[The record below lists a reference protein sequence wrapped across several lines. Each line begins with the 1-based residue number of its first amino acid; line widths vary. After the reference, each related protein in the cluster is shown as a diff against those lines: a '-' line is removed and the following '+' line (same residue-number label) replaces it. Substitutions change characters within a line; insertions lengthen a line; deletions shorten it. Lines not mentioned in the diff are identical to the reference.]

1 MHVIRTRDK
10 KEIALTKIRG
20 LKYNL
25 SLMFWKPKKI
35 MYNSLKLITLQ
46 IIK

>member
-25 SLMFWKPKKI
+25 SLMFWKPKK
-35 MYNSLKLITLQ
+35 KLCTIP
-46 IIK
+46 